1 MRILYL
7 GKDIEIYEIL
17 NEVASLSR
25 SEVIKIESIKEA
37 LDILAK
43 DKNFHGV
50 VAHPKVDNILSLQV
64 LAFMKR
70 DASLK
75 DIPFIIISKNI
86 TKEDIDYYK
95 AMGVVEVFEIPF
107 NPLEVFLVIANKL
120 KDAKGE
126 EVVKQILH
134 EAKEAKKD
142 KSILLK
148 KKDKSILLKI
158 IEFIKKL
165 FGKK

>member
-7 GKDIEIYEIL
+7 GKSEEIYTIL
-17 NEVASLSR
+17 DEVASLSQ
-25 SEVIKIESIKEA
+25 SEVIKIGSVKEA

-43 DKNFHGV
+43 DRNFHGV
-50 VAHPKVDNILSLQV
+50 VAHPKVDNIPSLQV

-70 DASLK
+70 DES
-75 DIPFIIISKNI
+75 
-86 TKEDIDYYK
+86 
-95 AMGVVEVFEIPF
+95 
-107 NPLEVFLVIANKL
+107 L

-134 EAKEAKKD
+134 EAK
-142 KSILLK
+142 
-148 KKDKSILLKI
+148 KDKSILLKI
-158 IEFIKKL
+158 IELIKKL

>member
-17 NEVASLSR
+17 NEIASLSK
-25 SEVIKIESIKEA
+25 SKVIKIESMKEA

-43 DKNFHGV
+43 DKKFHGV
-50 VAHPKVDNILSLQV
+50 ITHPKIDNIPSLQV

-70 DASLK
+70 DKSLK
-75 DIPFIIISKNI
+75 DIPFIIMSKGI

-95 AMGVVEVFEIPF
+95 AMGAAEVFEIPF

-126 EVVKQILH
+126 EIVKRILH
-134 EAKEAKKD
+134 EAKKD
-142 KSILLK
+142 KSLLLK
-148 KKDKSILLKI
+148 KSLKI
-158 IEFIKKL
+158 TEFIKKL

>member
-7 GKDIEIYEIL
+7 GESEEIYTILDEIS
-17 NEVASLSR
+17 SLSQ
-25 SEVIKIESIKEA
+25 SEVIKIGSVKES
-37 LDILAK
+37 LDILAE
-43 DKNFHGV
+43 DKNFHGII
-50 VAHPKVDNILSLQV
+50 AHPKVDNIPSLQV

-70 DASLK
+70 DESLK
-75 DIPFIIISKNI
+75 DVPFIIISESI
-86 TKEDIDYYK
+86 TKEDTDYYK
-95 AMGVVEVFEIPF
+95 AMGVAEVFEIPI
-107 NPLEVFLVIANKL
+107 NPLEVFLAITNKL

-126 EVVKQILH
+126 EIVKQVLY
-134 EAKEAKKD
+134 EA
-142 KSILLK
+142 

>member
-7 GKDIEIYEIL
+7 GKDLEIYEIL
-17 NEVASLSR
+17 NEVASLNQ
-25 SEVIKIESIKEA
+25 SEVIKIESVKEA

-43 DKNFHGV
+43 DKNFYGV
-50 VAHPKVDNILSLQV
+50 AAHPKVDNIPSLQV

-70 DASLK
+70 DESLK
-75 DIPFIIISKNI
+75 DIPFIIVSENI
-86 TKEDIDYYK
+86 TKDDIDYYK
-95 AMGVVEVFEIPF
+95 AMGVAEIFEIPF

-126 EVVKQILH
+126 EVVKQIFH
-134 EAKEAKKD
+134 EAKKD

-148 KKDKSILLKI
+148 I
-158 IEFIKKL
+158 FY
-165 FGKK
+165 

>member
-7 GKDIEIYEIL
+7 GEDEKIYIIL
-17 NEVASLSR
+17 DEVASLSR
-25 SEVIKIESIKEA
+25 SEVIKIGSIKEA
-37 LDILAK
+37 MDILAK
-43 DKNFHGV
+43 DKNFHGII
-50 VAHPKVDNILSLQV
+50 AHPKVDNIPSLQV

-70 DASLK
+70 DESLK
-75 DIPFIIISKNI
+75 DIPFIIIAENI

-95 AMGVVEVFEIPF
+95 AMGVAEVFEIPF
-107 NPLEVFLVIANKL
+107 NPLEVFLVIINKL
-120 KDAKGE
+120 KDTKGE

-134 EAKEAKKD
+134 RAKE
-142 KSILLK
+142 
-148 KKDKSILLKI
+148 DKSILLKI

>member
-7 GKDIEIYEIL
+7 GESEKIYITL
-17 NEVASLSR
+17 NEVASLSQ
-25 SEVIKIESIKEA
+25 SEVIKIGSIKEA
-37 LDILAK
+37 MNILAK
-43 DKNFHGV
+43 DKKFHGII
-50 VAHPKVDNILSLQV
+50 AHSKIDNIPSLQV

-70 DASLK
+70 DESLK
-75 DIPFIIISKNI
+75 DIPFIIIAENI

-107 NPLEVFLVIANKL
+107 NPLEVFLVITNRL
-120 KDAKGE
+120 KDIKGE
-126 EVVKQILH
+126 EVVKQILR
-134 EAKEAKKD
+134 EAKKEAKKD
-142 KSILLK
+142 KP
-148 KKDKSILLKI
+148 ILLKI

>member
-17 NEVASLSR
+17 NEVASLSK

-37 LDILAK
+37 LDILTK

-50 VAHPKVDNILSLQV
+50 VAHPKVDNIPSLQV

-70 DASLK
+70 DESLK
-75 DIPFIIISKNI
+75 DIPFIIVSENI
-86 TKEDIDYYK
+86 TKDDIDYYK
-95 AMGVVEVFEIPF
+95 AMGVAEVFEIPF
-107 NPLEVFLVIANKL
+107 NPLEVFLVITNKL

-134 EAKEAKKD
+134 EAK
-142 KSILLK
+142 
-148 KKDKSILLKI
+148 KDKSILLKI
-158 IEFIKKL
+158 IELIKKL

>member
-7 GKDIEIYEIL
+7 GESEEIYTIL
-17 NEVASLSR
+17 DEMSSLSQ
-25 SEVIKIESIKEA
+25 SEVIKIGSVREA

-43 DKNFHGV
+43 DKNFHGII
-50 VAHPKVDNILSLQV
+50 AHPKVDNIPSLQV

-70 DASLK
+70 DESLK
-75 DIPFIIISKNI
+75 DVPFIIISESI
-86 TKEDIDYYK
+86 TKEDTDYYK
-95 AMGVVEVFEIPF
+95 AMGVAEVFEIPF
-107 NPLEVFLVIANKL
+107 NPLEVFLAIANKL

-126 EVVKQILH
+126 EIVKQILH
-134 EAKEAKKD
+134 EAKKD

-148 KKDKSILLKI
+148 I
-158 IEFIKKL
+158 IVLIKKL

>member
-7 GKDIEIYEIL
+7 GESEEIYTILDEI
-17 NEVASLSR
+17 ASLSQ
-25 SEVIKIESIKEA
+25 SEVIKMGSVKEA

-43 DKNFHGV
+43 DKDFHGII
-50 VAHPKVDNILSLQV
+50 AHPKVDNIPSLQV

-70 DASLK
+70 DESLK
-75 DIPFIIISKNI
+75 DIPFVIVSENV
-86 TKEDIDYYK
+86 TKDDIDYYK
-95 AMGVVEVFEIPF
+95 TMGVAEVFEIPF
-107 NPLEVFLVIANKL
+107 NPLGVFLVITNKL
-120 KDAKGE
+120 KDTKGE

-134 EAKEAKKD
+134 EAKKD
-142 KSILLK
+142 KSIVL

>member
-7 GKDIEIYEIL
+7 GKDLEIYEIL
-17 NEVASLSR
+17 NEVASLSQ

-37 LDILAK
+37 LDVLAE

-50 VAHPKVDNILSLQV
+50 IAHPKVDNIPSLQV

-70 DASLK
+70 DESLK
-75 DIPFIIISKNI
+75 DIPFIIIIENI
-86 TKEDIDYYK
+86 TKDDIDYYK
-95 AMGVVEVFEIPF
+95 AMGVAEIFEIPF
-107 NPLEVFLVIANKL
+107 NPLEVFLVITNKL

-134 EAKEAKKD
+134 EAK
-142 KSILLK
+142 
-148 KKDKSILLKI
+148 KDKSILLKI
-158 IEFIKKL
+158 IELIKKL

>member
-7 GKDIEIYEIL
+7 GEDEEIYIIL
-17 NEVASLSR
+17 NEVASLSQ

-50 VAHPKVDNILSLQV
+50 VAHPKVDNIPSLQV

-70 DASLK
+70 DESLK
-75 DIPFIIISKNI
+75 DIPFIIVSENV
-86 TKEDIDYYK
+86 TKDDMDYYK
-95 AMGVVEVFEIPF
+95 AMGVAEVFEIPF
-107 NPLEVFLVIANKL
+107 NPLEVFLVITNKL

-134 EAKEAKKD
+134 EAKKD
-142 KSILLK
+142 KSL
-148 KKDKSILLKI
+148 LLKI
-158 IEFIKKL
+158 IELIKKL

>member
-7 GKDIEIYEIL
+7 GEDEEIYIIL
-17 NEVASLSR
+17 NEVASLSQ

-50 VAHPKVDNILSLQV
+50 IAHPKIDNIPSLQV

-70 DASLK
+70 DESLK
-75 DIPFIIISKNI
+75 DIPFIIVSENV
-86 TKEDIDYYK
+86 TKDDIDYYK
-95 AMGVVEVFEIPF
+95 AMGVAEVFEIPF
-107 NPLEVFLVIANKL
+107 NPLEVFLVITNKL
-120 KDAKGE
+120 KDTKGE

-134 EAKEAKKD
+134 EAKKD
-142 KSILLK
+142 KSL
-148 KKDKSILLKI
+148 LLKI
-158 IEFIKKL
+158 IELIKKL

>member
-7 GKDIEIYEIL
+7 GKNEEIYITL
-17 NEVASLSR
+17 NELASLSQ
-25 SEVIKIESIKEA
+25 SEVIKIGSVKEA

-43 DKNFHGV
+43 DKNFHGII
-50 VAHPKVDNILSLQV
+50 AHPKVDNIPSLQV

-70 DASLK
+70 DESLK
-75 DIPFIIISKNI
+75 DVPFIIISESI
-86 TKEDIDYYK
+86 TKEDTDYYK
-95 AMGVVEVFEIPF
+95 AMGVAEVFEIPF
-107 NPLEVFLVIANKL
+107 NPLEVFLVITNKL
-120 KDAKGE
+120 KDVKGE

-134 EAKEAKKD
+134 EA
-142 KSILLK
+142 

>member
-7 GKDIEIYEIL
+7 GKSEEIYTIL
-17 NEVASLSR
+17 DEVASLSQ
-25 SEVIKIESIKEA
+25 SEVIKIGSVKEA

-43 DKNFHGV
+43 DRNFHGV
-50 VAHPKVDNILSLQV
+50 VAHPKVDNIPSLQV

-70 DASLK
+70 DESLK
-75 DIPFIIISKNI
+75 DVPFIIIAENI
-86 TKEDIDYYK
+86 TKDDTDYYK
-95 AMGVVEVFEIPF
+95 AMGAAEVFEIPF
-107 NPLEVFLVIANKL
+107 NPLEVFLVITNKL

-134 EAKEAKKD
+134 EAK
-142 KSILLK
+142 
-148 KKDKSILLKI
+148 KDKSILLKI
-158 IEFIKKL
+158 IELIKKL

>member
-7 GKDIEIYEIL
+7 GEDEKIYIIL
-17 NEVASLSR
+17 NEVASLSQ
-25 SEVIKIESIKEA
+25 SEVIKISSVKEV

-43 DKNFHGV
+43 DKNFHGII
-50 VAHPKVDNILSLQV
+50 AHPKVDNIPSLQV

-70 DASLK
+70 DESLK
-75 DIPFIIISKNI
+75 DIPFIIVSENV
-86 TKEDIDYYK
+86 TKDDIDYYK

-107 NPLEVFLVIANKL
+107 NPLEVFLVITNKL

-134 EAKEAKKD
+134 ET
-142 KSILLK
+142 